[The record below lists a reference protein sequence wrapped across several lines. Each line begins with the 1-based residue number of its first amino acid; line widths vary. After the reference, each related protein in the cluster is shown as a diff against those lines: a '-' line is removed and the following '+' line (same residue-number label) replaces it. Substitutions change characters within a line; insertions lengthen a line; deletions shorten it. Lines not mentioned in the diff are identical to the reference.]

1 MKFFFTALLTLA
13 LARNAPSEDKDNPT
27 NPSNCPNGIIIR
39 KEFRDMTAQEWS
51 TFKEAMLA
59 IYTLKSNKKRNET
72 VVDYWTGTHL
82 DHVPD
87 AHNTAQFFPWH
98 RMFVKR
104 FEDEM
109 RTLYPTLTIPYWDWS
124 LDAKRPLKSPIF
136 TPNFLG
142 FVKLGAEGDCR
153 WRVSY
158 PKKHCLVRNYS
169 PKHFSSFYDT
179 KTMVKLIS
187 RKGSFEEFSDLIE
200 GAPHGA
206 AHIMIGGKNGD
217 FSGMM
222 SPNDPFFWLH
232 HAYIDKLWVDWQNSS
247 AKRFT
252 EYNGKHRGKSVST
265 SDYLKPFG
273 VQVRDVFDVE
283 KDLCY
288 RYQPYSG
295 REVKGGLNLDNKEG
309 NLNGEKNESN
319 SNAEKKQDVSNEPKE
334 GSLNPK
340 KKDFTSPETTDSSLL
355 KNDLNILKNK
365 AFDNRQPF
373 IEHFSNENDA
383 ISTNKGLNPITRLKP
398 NFGISSVS
406 DQQIQTDDE
415 ISTIPRE
422 IPQHWIKHHGFDVKA
437 FRRNEQILQKLFRGA
452 NGMELNGCIQVK
464 STFRNFFLCIC
475 LFYILIAF

>member
-1 MKFFFTALLTLA
+1 
-13 LARNAPSEDKDNPT
+13 
-27 NPSNCPNGIIIR
+27 
-39 KEFRDMTAQEWS
+39 
-51 TFKEAMLA
+51 
-59 IYTLKSNKKRNET
+59 
-72 VVDYWTGTHL
+72 
-82 DHVPD
+82 
-87 AHNTAQFFPWH
+87 
-98 RMFVKR
+98 MFVKR

-187 RKGSFEEFSDLIE
+187 RKGTFEEFSDLIE

-252 EYNGKHRGKSVST
+252 EYNGKHRGKSVSA

-295 REVKGGLNLDNKEG
+295 RGGEGNLNAEKKEG
-309 NLNGEKNESN
+309 NLEKQEGGLNVDKNEGN
-319 SNAEKKQDVSNEPKE
+319 LDGDKKEGNFKKKEENTNELNKGNLNTQKKDANTENKDSNAPKADSNAPKKESTSQKNLKTDQLSNEHLP
-334 GSLNPK
+334 N
-340 KKDFTSPETTDSSLL
+340 
-355 KNDLNILKNK
+355 
-365 AFDNRQPF
+365 Q
-373 IEHFSNENDA
+373 NDA
-383 ISTNKGLNPITRLKP
+383 ISNAKRLNPITHFQPTL
-398 NFGISSVS
+398 GISSTS

-422 IPQHWIKHHGFDVKA
+422 IPQHWIKHHGFDVQA
-437 FRRNEQILQKLFRGA
+437 FRRNEQILQKLFREA

-464 STFRNFFLCIC
+464 SIFRNFFLCIC